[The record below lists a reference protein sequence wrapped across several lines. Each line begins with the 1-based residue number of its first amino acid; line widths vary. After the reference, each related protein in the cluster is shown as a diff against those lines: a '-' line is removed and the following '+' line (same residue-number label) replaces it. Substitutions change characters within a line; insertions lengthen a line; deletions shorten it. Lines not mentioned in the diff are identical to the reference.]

1 MLFRIL
7 PLTVCV
13 VLVGCADNLAPDTAA
28 RKPSVDDI
36 ASSNPIEAA
45 AETETS
51 AESED
56 PETSTGQNDQTEPDS
71 DAEASPKKVKPVKF
85 NSLSEFEE
93 WIILRKGTERA
104 FVGEYTDTE
113 DAGTYICRRCNA
125 PLYKSDHKFHS
136 NCGWPAFDD
145 EIKGAVERKV
155 DADGYRVEILC
166 KNCGGHLG
174 HVFEGEQFTDK
185 NVRHCVNS
193 VSMKLVRK
201 GEKLPEVI
209 LAKDVKASE
218 EAARKAA
225 EAGAD
230 TAVDETSDTIT
241 KDLPPE

>member
-45 AETETS
+45 AGTETS

-93 WIILRKGTERA
+93 WVILRKGTERA